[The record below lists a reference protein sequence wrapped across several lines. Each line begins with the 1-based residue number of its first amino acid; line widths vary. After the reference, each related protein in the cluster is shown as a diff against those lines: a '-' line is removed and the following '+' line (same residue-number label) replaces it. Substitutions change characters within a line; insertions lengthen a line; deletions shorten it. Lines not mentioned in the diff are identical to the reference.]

1 MSSCLLLNKG
11 PSINFKFLIVSKS
24 SMQQIHSVIA
34 VIQAK
39 AFDTFSLLYEIMHK
53 IGIKTQKKTPI
64 SVMLK

>member
-1 MSSCLLLNKG
+1 MSTCLLLNKG

-39 AFDTFSLLYEIMHK
+39 AFDTFCVLNKIMHK
-53 IGIKTQKKTPI
+53 SGIKIQKKTPI

>member
-1 MSSCLLLNKG
+1 MSTCLLLNKG

-34 VIQAK
+34 VIQAQ
-39 AFDTFSLLYEIMHK
+39 AFATFCVLNKIMHK
-53 IGIKTQKKTPI
+53 SGIKIQKQTPI